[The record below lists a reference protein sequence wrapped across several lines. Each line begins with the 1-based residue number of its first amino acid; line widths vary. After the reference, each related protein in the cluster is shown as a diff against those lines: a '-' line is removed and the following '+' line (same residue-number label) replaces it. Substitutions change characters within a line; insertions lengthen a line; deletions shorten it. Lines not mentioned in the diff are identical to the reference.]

1 MPKVAYT
8 EAERQ
13 RIRQQL
19 VSAGL
24 ELMAEQGLRAARV
37 EQICSRVG
45 ISRSFF
51 YSFFPTKEDLII
63 EAIYL
68 QQPKV
73 LKYAGELMAVPGLF
87 WREKIKSFLHACC
100 DGDKGIAIF
109 SMEEHQMIF
118 NRMTEESRRVF
129 RERQKKFFSDILK
142 CFGIEAGPGDISLF
156 ANLCLSAIIVRKAI
170 PDKLPLFIPEAADPM
185 VELQINAV
193 ADYLESLKARMNE
206 RQ

>member
-13 RIRQQL
+13 SIRQEL
-19 VSAGL
+19 VSVGL
-24 ELMAEQGLRAARV
+24 ELMAEQGLRATTV
-37 EQICSRVG
+37 EQIYSRVG

-73 LKYAGELMAVPGLF
+73 LKYAGELMAVPELS
-87 WREKIKSFLHACC
+87 WREKMKSFFHACC
-100 DGDKGIAIF
+100 DGDQGIAIF
-109 SMEEHQMIF
+109 SMEEHQLVF
-118 NRMTEESRRVF
+118 KRMTEESRRVF
-129 RERQKKFFSDILK
+129 REKQKKFFSDILK
-142 CFGIEAGPGDISLF
+142 CFGIEAESGDISLF

-185 VELQINAV
+185 AEFQINAIV
-193 ADYLESLKARMNE
+193 DYLESLKVRRNG

>member
-13 RIRQQL
+13 RIKHEL
-19 VSAGL
+19 VSVGL
-24 ELMAEQGLRAARV
+24 ELMAEQGLRATTV
-37 EQICSRVG
+37 EQIYSRVG

-68 QQPKV
+68 QQPKI
-73 LKYAGELMAVPGLF
+73 LKYTGELMAVPELP

-100 DGDKGIAIF
+100 HGDGGIAIF
-109 SMEEHQMIF
+109 SMEEHQLIF
-118 NRMTEESRRVF
+118 KRMTEESCRVF
-129 RERQKKFFSDILK
+129 REKQKKFFSDILK
-142 CFGIEAGPGDISLF
+142 CFGIEAESGDICLF

-170 PDKLPLFIPEAADPM
+170 PDKLPLFFPEAADPM
-185 VELQINAV
+185 AEFQINAIV
-193 ADYLESLKARMNE
+193 DYLESLKARRNG